1 MARIGVLH
9 AGKTQYTRDTRS
21 AHRSPGRGRNFQPQ
35 PQLEALMNYDSVN
48 FRPATQLVAHRI
60 PNFLPFQ
67 LAFFRFPPSHTSPAA
82 PKPAPPT
89 RPTLH
94 HQRQRC
100 PLSAKSTTSPASQSS
115 ATPGASPRRPNPPT
129 RSSIPGPKNS
139 RGLPPATSIS
149 SPYWPTAAARSG
161 LAATGWLE
169 ASAASSPTPWSSWCR
184 GMARGCSASVPTA
197 TSPVTAPSAVRFPP
211 IALQLPP

>member
-9 AGKTQYTRDTRS
+9 AGKTQYERYTLYPSVSGPRPQFPAAAATRS
-21 AHRSPGRGRNFQPQ
+21 INDLRFRQTS
-35 PQLEALMNYDSVN
+35 AL
-48 FRPATQLVAHRI
+48 QLVAHRI
-60 PNFLPFQ
+60 PNFIPFQ

-89 RPTLH
+89 RSTLH

-100 PLSAKSTTSPASQSS
+100 PLSAKSTTSPAFPSS

-139 RGLPPATSIS
+139 KGLPPATSIS
-149 SPYWPTAAARSG
+149 SPYWPIAAASSG